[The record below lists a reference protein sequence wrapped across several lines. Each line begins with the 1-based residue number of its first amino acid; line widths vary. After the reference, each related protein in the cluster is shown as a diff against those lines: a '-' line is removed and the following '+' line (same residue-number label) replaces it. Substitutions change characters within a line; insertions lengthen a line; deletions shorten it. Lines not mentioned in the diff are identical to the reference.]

1 MKKPTLLLVAVIIFI
16 TLLSVTLDLLIWWRH
31 FHAGIFENAGLKN
44 GSEILRFGRTALCGL
59 LIFEIWKNPVSRI
72 DFWLLAGAF
81 GIAIIADY
89 FLILRHQLITGIALF
104 AIMQILL
111 IVRHLQKANF
121 KILNI
126 PVILSAILIGIAM
139 LLFSNFLLHAPLS
152 SKNLALPVG
161 IYSGLLITSCLAAFA
176 AMHAGFLPKRNA
188 RLAFLA
194 MLLFLL
200 CDITVGVGAAFGEQS
215 FGSLIRAATGIF
227 YTPSLLLLAFSGV
240 TGFNNSR

>member
-1 MKKPTLLLVAVIIFI
+1 MKKPALLLVAIIIFI
-16 TLLSVTLDLLIWWRH
+16 TLISVAFDFLVWWRH

-44 GSEILRFGRTALCGL
+44 GSEILRFSRTALCGL
-59 LIFEIWKNPVSRI
+59 LIFEIWKNPVSRK
-72 DFWLLAGAF
+72 DFCLLAGAF
-81 GIAIIADY
+81 CIAIIADY

-104 AIMQILL
+104 AVMQILL

-126 PVILSAILIGIAM
+126 PAIRSAIFIGIA
-139 LLFSNFLLHAPLS
+139 LFLFSNFLLHAPLS

-161 IYSGLLITSCLAAFA
+161 IYSGLLIASCLAAFA
-176 AMHAGFLPKRNA
+176 AMYTGFLAKRNA
-188 RLAFLA
+188 WLAFLA

-200 CDITVGVGAAFGEQS
+200 CDITVGLGAAFGEQS
-215 FGSLIRAATGIF
+215 FGSFIRASTGIF

-240 TGFNNSR
+240 KKF